1 MKDRIAP
8 TKFAALSAFLLTLCL
23 LVVSPAVAWGQAGGL
38 DSGGSTGGELDS
50 DEGAGSDT
58 DSDTGIGSGAAGGS
72 GVASSIPAARRAE
85 NLAII
90 KIDTSTAAIANV
102 TFGDTMIDAVTAKSV
117 ERRIRQAEEQGA
129 DAIVFEINT
138 PGGEVGAVT
147 EITKAIKA
155 SPLYTIAWVNTQAI
169 SGGAIIALACDEI
182 VVSPSAEFGDAG
194 IVQIGGQTLAPTE
207 RAKVMSPLLAELTD
221 SAIRNGYDEVLL
233 QGIVSLDIETWQVV
247 HVPSGRAYFVTKG
260 EYNQLFGEDPPED
273 LPSYVAGGNF
283 DTQETGALFADS
295 AETTG
300 TAPAPERGDFVP
312 ANPDFT
318 EGMRNDVLRGLDAR
332 ATPVSKRPNFAEENS
347 ADYRFVRYA
356 TNGKAFL
363 TLQSNQMI
371 ELQLAQ
377 ATISTQAEIEQYVGA
392 KNVAVLDRTWSETL
406 VKYMTQGTTGMV
418 ISGLLI
424 VVFLLGLFIEMVTPG
439 TGVAGVIAL
448 MALAGLVV
456 PPLLIGAAGWW
467 VIVAIVLG
475 VLLLG
480 VEVFVTPGLGVPGV
494 LGFIS
499 LFTGL
504 VGSFASAGELF
515 PGQGGTDSA
524 TRLASSAAI
533 VVLAMFVAAVGMY
546 IFTRY
551 TKHVPLMNRIVLQSE
566 GMKSASEVGTDAKKE
581 SLLGAMAAAPPAA
594 DPEANPHAR
603 VGAIGVAK
611 TRLAPAGSADF
622 DGHLV
627 DVVSERGFVDQGT
640 AVRVL
645 SATRY
650 RVAVTPVDDADSE
663 GDGSPDQE
671 STE

>member
-1 MKDRIAP
+1 MTHRIARPTAVSITALIVTTLLLIFAP
-8 TKFAALSAFLLTLCL
+8 TKSFAQLGPEDASGSSTAPDSS
-23 LVVSPAVAWGQAGGL
+23 VS
-38 DSGGSTGGELDS
+38 GSTTQ
-50 DEGAGSDT
+50 A
-58 DSDTGIGSGAAGGS
+58 
-72 GVASSIPAARRAE
+72 SIPSARKAE

-90 KIDTSTAAIANV
+90 RIDTSTKAVANV

-117 ERRIRQAEEQGA
+117 ERRILKAEEQGA

-155 SPLYTIAWVNTQAI
+155 SPLYTIAWINTQAI

-182 VVSPSAEFGDAG
+182 VVAPSAEFGDAG
-194 IVQIGGQTLAPTE
+194 IVQLGGRTLAPTE

-233 QGIVSLDIETWQVV
+233 QGIVSLDIETWQVE
-247 HVPSGRAYFVTKG
+247 HIPSGKMYFVTEG
-260 EYNQLFGEDPPED
+260 EYRQLFGEEPPMG

-283 DTQETGALFADS
+283 DTSETGSLFADS

-300 TAPAPERGDFVP
+300 TAGAPERSDFVP

-332 ATPVSKRPNFAEENS
+332 ATPASSRPNFAEETRD
-347 ADYRFVRYA
+347 DYKFVRYA

-371 ELQLAQ
+371 ELQLSQ
-377 ATISTQAEIEQYVGA
+377 ATIATQAELEQYVGA
-392 KNVAVLDRTWSETL
+392 QNVAVLDRTWSETL

-439 TGVAGVIAL
+439 TGVPGLIAL
-448 MALAGLVV
+448 LALAGLVV

-475 VLLLG
+475 VMLLG
-480 VEVFVTPGLGVPGV
+480 IEIFITPGLGVPGV
-494 LGFIS
+494 LGFVC

-515 PGQGGTDSA
+515 PGQGGSDTA

-533 VVLAMFVAAVGMY
+533 VVLAMFMAGVGSY
-546 IFTRY
+546 IFSRY
-551 TKHVPLMNRIVLQSE
+551 TKHVPLMNKLMLQNE
-566 GMKSASEVGTDAKKE
+566 GLKPASAAGVEVQTE
-581 SLLGAMAAAPPAA
+581 SMIGAMGVAAPAT
-594 DPEANPHAR
+594 DPEADPHAK
-603 VGAIGVAK
+603 VGSIGVAK
-611 TRLAPAGSADF
+611 TRLAPAGSAEF
-622 DGHLV
+622 DGHLI
-627 DVVSERGFVDQGT
+627 DVVSERGFVEQGT
-640 AVRVL
+640 PVQVL
-645 SATRY
+645 TATRY
-650 RVAVTPVDDADSE
+650 RVAVAPVDDI
-663 GDGSPDQE
+663 DQDDAQE
-671 STE
+671 RPASKE